1 MTRLLHLL
9 ALSLA
14 LVAPVGHAVANAQ
27 AMANIDGRWYVLDST
42 SNTVIAPGSLTTV
55 FAFNVQ
61 ATNCRRPDG
70 TTPATGPFYVFI
82 GPNSEAIYATTLRLV
97 LRTAGGYFLYLT
109 TSGNDARCLGETTA
123 PPDAEAP
130 GLLFRNGF
138 EP

>member
-1 MTRLLHLL
+1 MTRLLLLLIASLGLL
-9 ALSLA
+9 APMA
-14 LVAPVGHAVANAQ
+14 HAQSTPQ

-55 FAFNVQ
+55 FAFNIQ

-70 TTPATGPFYVFI
+70 SIPATGPFYVFI

-97 LRTAGGYFLYLT
+97 LRTTGGYFLYLT
-109 TSGNDARCLGETTA
+109 TAANDARCLGETTA
-123 PPDAEAP
+123 PPDAGAP
-130 GLLFRNGF
+130 DLLFRNGF